1 VFDIRLTDV
10 HDDASTWVIPV
21 GSEPDAE
28 MSALIAATD
37 DADARGRITVFPR
50 PLRSPSRVLLAGL
63 GDGGEADWRAAG
75 AAAIRET
82 ADDESLEVHLPA
94 GAAAASVR
102 ALAEGLWLGGYRY
115 RDAPRKP
122 RTREVRIFGS
132 AHAASL
138 AEARVTARATWLA
151 RDLTNTPSSVKNPEW
166 FAAQV
171 VAEAATR
178 PGVTVTVRAGDELE
192 RFGGL
197 LAVGNGSV
205 SPPRFVEL
213 SWNPPGAT
221 THVVLVGKGITFD
234 TGGIS
239 IKPRDGMKLMKKDMG
254 GAAAVVAATLGAADL
269 DLPVR
274 VTALTPLAENAV
286 SGSAFRPGD
295 VITHYDGSTSENTN
309 SDAEGRIVLA
319 DALAYSADVLRPDLV
334 IDLATLTGANAVAL
348 GKRTA
353 ALFSP
358 DDELAAALTTAGA
371 AAGELMWRLPLSDD
385 YLENLRSDIADR
397 ISAPAGPGS
406 VMAAL
411 FLRDFFGDVRWA
423 HLDMSAPS
431 WAETHDLELAKGATG
446 WGARTLIRYLS
457 ALDGGQQPGA

>member
-10 HDDASTWVIPV
+10 PGTSTRLVPV
-21 GSEPDAE
+21 GPELDSE
-28 MSALIAATD
+28 MSALVAASDEAGT
-37 DADARGRITVFPR
+37 RGRVTVFPR
-50 PLRSPSRVLLAGL
+50 PLRSPARVLLAGL

-82 ADDESLEVHLPA
+82 ADDEALEVHLPA
-94 GAAAASVR
+94 GTTAEAVR
-102 ALAEGLWLGGYRY
+102 GLAEGLWLGGYRY

-122 RTREVRIFGS
+122 RTREILIHGTS
-132 AHAASL
+132 HTESL
-138 AEARVTARATWLA
+138 AAARVTARATWLA
-151 RDLTNTPSSVKNPEW
+151 RDLTNTPSSVKSPEW
-166 FAAQV
+166 FADQI

-197 LAVGNGSV
+197 RAVGGGSV
-205 SPPRFVEL
+205 SPPRFVEM

-221 THVVLVGKGITFD
+221 IHVVLVGKGITFD

-254 GAAAVVAATLGAADL
+254 GAAAVIAATLGAADL
-269 DLPVR
+269 NLAVR

-319 DALAYSADVLRPDLV
+319 DALGYAADVLHPDLV
-334 IDLATLTGANAVAL
+334 INLATLTGANSVAL

-358 DDELAAALTTAGA
+358 DDTLAADLTAAGT

-385 YLENLRSDIADR
+385 YLDNLRSDIADR

-431 WAETHDLELAKGATG
+431 WAEAHDLELVKGATG
-446 WGARTLIRYLS
+446 WGARTLLRYLS